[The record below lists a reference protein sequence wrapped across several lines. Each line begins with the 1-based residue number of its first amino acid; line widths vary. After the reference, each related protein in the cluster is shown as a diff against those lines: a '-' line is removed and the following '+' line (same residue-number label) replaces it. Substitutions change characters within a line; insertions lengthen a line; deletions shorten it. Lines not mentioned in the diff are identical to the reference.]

1 MQNINNDSN
10 QDPQGQYDHSEDSKV
25 VGPEV
30 HNEFSKVASSAKR
43 SVLLTIVIVVISIV
57 ILYFVI
63 SSIFIDE
70 SPKEES
76 IAVPVPVDVIKP
88 NIELSGDIVIPELP
102 TIPTLITP
110 ELPEIKV
117 PDQAKLNN
125 LNNDNSSKD
134 EVVQSNKLQKES
146 KLIKPPVLPLTEQG
160 EYNNAKQD
168 AKIPSLDLSAQTK
181 DRAARLQ
188 EKRTST
194 NIVLINKSPPSPTRE
209 EMEQIRNFTDVGEL
223 RYLLGRGTVIDAV
236 IISAVNSDFIGEIVA
251 MVSKDV
257 YSQEGKTVLIPRG
270 SKIFGYPSVLDNAAY
285 GRMMITW
292 SEVQIAGSQYKLNLS
307 APTIDRLG
315 KIGVTGKV
323 NNKNLARIMHAV
335 LVSAVNIG
343 AAFTLDKVVALQQQ
357 MANTTSGLT
366 GTLIKNAMNIN
377 NDSVKSDSQKI
388 TEICGMS
395 RSLIT
400 DKSSSVYTTINKK
413 CMEIETSIIANV
425 DDKQKLSSLINTII
439 NISNSTANNSNSNTQ
454 KATDTA
460 LNDVVNAI
468 KKIIPSQEFNRTIT
482 LNQGQNIKIYVN
494 KDYLFP
500 TKAVSGVKVL

>member
-88 NIELSGDIVIPELP
+88 NIELSGDVVIPELP

-117 PDQAKLNN
+117 PNQAKLND

-134 EVVQSNKLQKES
+134 EAVQSNKLPTEQ

-160 EYNNAKQD
+160 DAKQD

-209 EMEQIRNFTDVGEL
+209 EMEQIRNFTDAGEL

-257 YSQEGKTVLIPRG
+257 YSQAGKTILIPRG

>member
-1 MQNINNDSN
+1 M
-10 QDPQGQYDHSEDSKV
+10 
-25 VGPEV
+25 
-30 HNEFSKVASSAKR
+30 
-43 SVLLTIVIVVISIV
+43 
-57 ILYFVI
+57 
-63 SSIFIDE
+63 
-70 SPKEES
+70 
-76 IAVPVPVDVIKP
+76 
-88 NIELSGDIVIPELP
+88 
-102 TIPTLITP
+102 
-110 ELPEIKV
+110 
-117 PDQAKLNN
+117 
-125 LNNDNSSKD
+125 
-134 EVVQSNKLQKES
+134 
-146 KLIKPPVLPLTEQG
+146 
-160 EYNNAKQD
+160 
-168 AKIPSLDLSAQTK
+168 
-181 DRAARLQ
+181 
-188 EKRTST
+188 
-194 NIVLINKSPPSPTRE
+194 
-209 EMEQIRNFTDVGEL
+209 
-223 RYLLGRGTVIDAV
+223 GRGTVIDAV

-315 KIGVTGKV
+315 KIGVAGKV